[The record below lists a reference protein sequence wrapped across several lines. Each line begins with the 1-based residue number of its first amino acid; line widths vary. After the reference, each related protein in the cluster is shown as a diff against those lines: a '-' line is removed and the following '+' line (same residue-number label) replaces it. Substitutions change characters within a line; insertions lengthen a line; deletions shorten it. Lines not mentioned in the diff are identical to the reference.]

1 MNKREI
7 MVKDIGKK
15 ADVVEVMNYLKDIVN
30 NVDKKTGKAR
40 TY

>member
-30 NVDKKTGKAR
+30 NVDKKTGKVR